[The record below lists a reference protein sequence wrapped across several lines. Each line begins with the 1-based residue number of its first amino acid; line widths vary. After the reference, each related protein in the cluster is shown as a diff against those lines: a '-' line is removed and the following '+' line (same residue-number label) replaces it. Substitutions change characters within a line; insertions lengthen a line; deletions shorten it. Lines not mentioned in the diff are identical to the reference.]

1 MVDGKAIREELEFRR
16 TAPLNLE
23 GQDLLAIELT
33 AGQMLSL
40 WGDLAEAEQTGAVI
54 DAYLEVVKC
63 GLCTPDGIPV
73 YDDPREVAR
82 LPARILVPTA
92 EKILA
97 LSEIELEG
105 QQNPPDGPGET

>member
-23 GQDLLAIELT
+23 GQDLLVIELT
-33 AGQMLSL
+33 AGQMLGM
-40 WGDLAEAEQTGAVI
+40 WDHMAEAEATGDI
-54 DAYLEVVKC
+54 TNAYLDVVKC

-82 LPARILVPTA
+82 LPARIMIPTA
-92 EKILA
+92 EKILE
-97 LSEIELEG
+97 LSEITLELPG
-105 QQNPPDGPGET
+105 NPPQGPGET